1 MCHSVHMEM
10 RSQALGVGSLQPHF
24 GIQRW
29 NSACGFVHSTFYCFP
44 DSDFILFS
52 ELGSPL
58 QQSPAE
64 NSLHSP
70 DLPLKLWP
78 VMNHCAQ
85 ALLHCVQ
92 WCITVLVS
100 PHSHQ
105 HLLLSVFFI
114 MPTLESVK

>member
-1 MCHSVHMEM
+1 MGALPAVPEVRAGQGISGTGVIDSV
-10 RSQALGVGSLQPHF
+10 SKYLDA
-24 GIQRW
+24 
-29 NSACGFVHSTFYCFP
+29 GFVHSTFSCSP
-44 DSDFILFS
+44 DSDFILLS

-58 QQSPAE
+58 KQSPAE

-70 DLPLKLWP
+70 DLPLKLRP